1 MLLRQAQHKNA
12 SPVLGSK
19 GLHDVLKSSVSIV
32 SEALDLPEK
41 LISHIF
47 FPFTNS
53 VLDDV
58 LKEEEIGDKMRC
70 LLVRMVT
77 GTSALSLAYHYSPS
91 LEQLLMLIL

>member
-1 MLLRQAQHKNA
+1 MQ

-47 FPFTNS
+47 FPFTNP

-58 LKEEEIGDKMRC
+58 LKEEENR
-70 LLVRMVT
+70 
-77 GTSALSLAYHYSPS
+77 
-91 LEQLLMLIL
+91 